1 MWMDLENN
9 MLSEISQR
17 QILYNITNMWNNR
30 KEYTGM
36 YIQSRDRLMDI

>member
-17 QILYNITNMWNNR
+17 QILYNITYMWNNR
-30 KEYTGM
+30 K
-36 YIQSRDRLMDI
+36 